1 VSKRRF
7 AQLLLLVGAL
17 GVFYFL
23 ARAWPKEQVLRFD
36 LGAAA
41 PRVEELRVSY
51 GDQEH
56 GADYHYAPGAA
67 PRIVESQLRL
77 PDGNYTVEADV
88 VANGKHAATIRTVH
102 LESGSSTTVDLS
114 RQVPE

>member
-7 AQLLLLVGAL
+7 AQLVLLTGAL

-23 ARAWPKEQVLRFD
+23 SRAWPKEQVLRFD
-36 LGAAA
+36 LGLAAA
-41 PRVEELRVSY
+41 RVEEVRVSY

-56 GADYHYAPGAA
+56 GADYHYAAGAA
-67 PRIVESQLRL
+67 PRVVENQLRL
-77 PDGNYTVEADV
+77 PDGDYTVETDV
-88 VANGKHAATIRTVH
+88 AAHGQHATQIRKVH